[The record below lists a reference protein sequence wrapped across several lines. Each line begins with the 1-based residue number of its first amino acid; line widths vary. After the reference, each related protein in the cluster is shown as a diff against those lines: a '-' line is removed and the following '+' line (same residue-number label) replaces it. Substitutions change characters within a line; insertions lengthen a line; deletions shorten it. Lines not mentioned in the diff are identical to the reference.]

1 MDASPTPEQSVCLVL
16 EITRAA
22 DGRLEG
28 QLRTHAGEAPRS
40 FSGVL
45 ELLKVLEE
53 SLDATE
59 ERHTHTQPKE
69 GTES

>member
-1 MDASPTPEQSVCLVL
+1 MDASPTSEQTIRLL
-16 EITRAA
+16 LDINRTA

-28 QLRTHAGEAPRS
+28 QIRAVGTGTWKP

-53 SLDATE
+53 EHRDDATE
-59 ERHTHTQPKE
+59 AIRRGAGH
-69 GTES
+69 G